1 MGAKLTETLSLSS
14 ASETVYDSLVSMP
27 RTAYPQCMGK
37 SWDEPDFIALA
48 RQHFENG
55 FPTGSMLPNIQAF
68 AQEAFDHY
76 EDATAEGKAYLDAWL
91 QKFYEFLAIKL
102 EGAPDGAGTRKMKRL
117 VALGRKKHFEA
128 KKFIEYFP
136 TILDKEPPLV
146 EEALVIL
153 GKTLQCLFDI
163 LHDATQDSQDGPAK
177 IAVLGLAYWLF
188 DELTV
193 AQYLARR
200 NYSTLAYTHLRS
212 VMEILD
218 KIELFTQ
225 KPETAELWASG
236 DEREVWKKLAPPR
249 VRELLGRSSLDPVY
263 KYFSEEGS
271 HSTFTAMR
279 PRLRPQANAPGED
292 RRIAIMIGGMKDA
305 ARQMSILIYCIQ
317 LAGQAIIMTESAFK
331 ERLDDVDIATMITT
345 LTAETNVFY
354 GHFFNSFDRSVA
366 NMEPLAVQME
376 VLQRM
381 RDRGEI

>member
-1 MGAKLTETLSLSS
+1 
-14 ASETVYDSLVSMP
+14 
-27 RTAYPQCMGK
+27 MGK
-37 SWDEPDFIALA
+37 SWDESDSIALA
-48 RQHFENG
+48 QQHFGNG
-55 FPTGSMLPNIQAF
+55 FSTGSMLPNIQAF

-91 QKFYEFLAIKL
+91 LKFYEFLAIKL
-102 EGAPDGAGTRKMKRL
+102 ESAPDGAGTIKLKRL

-128 KKFIEYFP
+128 KQFIECFP
-136 TILDKEPPLV
+136 TMLDKESPLV
-146 EEALVIL
+146 EEAVVIL

-236 DEREVWKKLAPPR
+236 NEREVWKKLAPPR
-249 VRELLGRSSLDPVY
+249 VRELLGRNSLDPVY

-271 HSTFTAMR
+271 HSTLTAMR

-331 ERLDDVDIATMITT
+331 DRLDDADIATMITT

-354 GHFFNSFDRSVA
+354 GHFFDSFDRSVG
-366 NMEPLAVQME
+366 NIEPLAVQME